1 MPSLI
6 QAGSSVIDHRRTQ
19 TEGAA
24 TKSAAAQFAEDYG
37 VPNESVTKLPLLWDT
52 ELLET
57 PDGTGAGV
65 HGLGA
70 FRQVISS
77 SKHAFRGSLS
87 GDNGRLGERKVSSY
101 AQT

>member
-1 MPSLI
+1 M

-37 VPNESVTKLPLLWDT
+37 VPNESISKLPLLWDT

-57 PDGTGAGV
+57 ANGTGAGV
-65 HGLGA
+65 NGLGA
-70 FRQVISS
+70 FRQVILSS
-77 SKHAFRGSLS
+77 NNYFKTLFTS
-87 GDNGRLGERKVSSY
+87 GDNGRLGECEVP
-101 AQT
+101 THT